1 MGVYMDKEYRN
12 RRESRNNEPQAEAD
26 GIVEGRNPVME
37 ALKAG
42 RKIDK
47 LFILEGARGES
58 IQEIV
63 RRAKQA
69 GAVIVET
76 DRKRLDAMSIT
87 RAHQGVIAFIPVREY
102 STIEEVLEEANEKGK
117 APLLVVCDHI
127 EDPNNLGAIIR
138 TAEASGADA
147 VVIPKRR
154 SAGLT
159 ATVSKASAGA
169 LEHMKVIKVSNI
181 ANFLREI
188 KKYGIWVFGM
198 TMEGSKLIYEADFK
212 LPSAVVVGSEGKGIS
227 NTVLDECD
235 FLISI
240 PMKGAVSSLNAS
252 AAAAVVLY
260 EAVRQRMEV

>member
-1 MGVYMDKEYRN
+1 MDKEKRN
-12 RRESRNNEPQAEAD
+12 HRGNKNTDPEVAAD
-26 GIVEGRNPVME
+26 GVVEGRNPVME

-42 RKIDK
+42 RKVDK
-47 LFILEGARGES
+47 LFVIEGSRSAL
-58 IQEIV
+58 IQEIIS
-63 RRAKQA
+63 RARDT

-76 DRKRLDAMSIT
+76 DRRRLDAMSVT
-87 RAHQGVIAFIPVREY
+87 RSHQGVIAFIPVREY
-102 STIEEVLEEANEKGK
+102 SSIEEVLETVRNTGK
-117 APLLVVCDHI
+117 TPLLVVCDHI

-181 ANFLREI
+181 ANFLRKI
-188 KKYGIWVFGM
+188 KQYGIWVFGM
-198 TMEGSKLIYEADFK
+198 SMDGDKTIYEADFT
-212 LPSAVVVGSEGKGIS
+212 LPAAIVVGSEGEGIS
-227 NTVLDECD
+227 NTALKECD
-235 FLISI
+235 FLTSI
-240 PMKGAVSSLNAS
+240 PMVGAVSSLNAS

-260 EAVRQRMEV
+260 EAVRQRMDIG